1 MSQKLAEAIRNMVLG
16 HPSMSV
22 EQIAEGAFGCDE
34 QGKPRKSKWTLY
46 RELNPEDPGAK
57 VGALE
62 LVNLMRACGSTTPA
76 EIMAAEV
83 GLSTSPMS
91 GHEPDGRDMTHECL
105 QGFLAVSAFAEAAE
119 SGTHYIELEPLLRE
133 AVQELEDVFKRARS
147 RDCRTEKKARRSAA

>member
-22 EQIAEGAFGCDE
+22 EQITEEAFGCDE

-57 VGALE
+57 VGAIE
-62 LVNLMRACGSTTPA
+62 LVDLMLACGSPRPL
-76 EIMAAEV
+76 EVMAAEM
-83 GLSTSPMS
+83 GLSVSPLAER
-91 GHEPDGRDMTHECL
+91 EPDGRDMTHECL